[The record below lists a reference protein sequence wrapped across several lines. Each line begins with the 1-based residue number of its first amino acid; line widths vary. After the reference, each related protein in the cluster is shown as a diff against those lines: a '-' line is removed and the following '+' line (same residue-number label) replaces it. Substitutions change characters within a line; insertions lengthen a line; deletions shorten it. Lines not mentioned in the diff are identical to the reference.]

1 MRTLDRAKPIHKKP
15 WASLIAIAALVASVS
30 AIAQTQVP
38 NVFEDG
44 TPATAAEV
52 NANFDTLESAID
64 SNDEDFELFRADTE
78 LALPPSNCTTDQIIK
93 WNGSAWVC
101 ATDLLAGLSCEEGQ
115 TITYRNGAWQCSGCV
130 APGVLITD
138 TNFEAAITDWFANGN
153 NSVYGPIGQWCTGNV
168 TRMSTAFYNR
178 TEFNADISEW
188 NTSSVTNMS
197 GMFDGATAFNQD
209 IGSWNT
215 SSVTYMDG
223 MFYGATAFNQDIGSW
238 NTSSVI
244 GMQDMFKQAIA
255 FNQDIGS
262 WNTSSV
268 MEMTNMF
275 EQATAFNQDIGGW
288 DVISVRFMTRM
299 FKDASAFNQ
308 DLSNWEACLLS
319 SCYDFAS
326 GATAWLNAYSGS
338 IAGKTPPLSACLIN
352 RYCGQ

>member
-78 LALPPSNCTTDQIIK
+78 IVLPPSDCSTDQIIR

-101 ATDLLAGLSCEEGQ
+101 ATDTLASLSCQEGQ
-115 TITYRNGAWQCSGCV
+115 GITYRNAAWQCAGCV

-138 TNFEAAITDWFANGN
+138 TNFSAAITDWFDNGDT
-153 NSVYGPIGQWCTGNV
+153 SIYGPISQWCTGNV
-168 TRMSTAFYNR
+168 TRMSGAFYNR
-178 TEFNADISEW
+178 TEFNADIGGW
-188 NTSSVTNMS
+188 NTSNVTGMSNM
-197 GMFDGATAFNQD
+197 FEQATAFNQD
-209 IGSWNT
+209 IGGWDT
-215 SSVTYMDG
+215 SKVTSM
-223 MFYGATAFNQDIGSW
+223 S
-238 NTSSVI
+238 
-244 GMQDMFKQAIA
+244 
-255 FNQDIGS
+255 
-262 WNTSSV
+262 
-268 MEMTNMF
+268 NMF

-288 DVISVRFMTRM
+288 DVSSVRTMDDMFEQATAFNQDIGGWDVSNVNLMDFM
-299 FKDASAFNQ
+299 FKDASAFNH
-308 DLSNWEACLLS
+308 DLSNWDACLLS
-319 SCYDFAS
+319 SCAYFAS

-338 IAGKTPPLSACLIN
+338 IAGKTPPLSACLIL
-352 RYCGQ
+352 RRCGQ

>member
-1 MRTLDRAKPIHKKP
+1 MIRLVT
-15 WASLIAIAALVASVS
+15 AALLVASFG
-30 AIAQTQVP
+30 ALAQTQVP

-44 TPATAAEV
+44 KPAKAAEV

-78 LALPPSNCTTDQIIK
+78 VALPPSNCSTNQIIK

-101 ATDLLAGLSCEEGQ
+101 ATDPLAGLSCEEGQ

-138 TNFEAAITDWFANGN
+138 TNFKAAITDWFANGN
-153 NSVYGPIGQWCTGNV
+153 NSVYGPISQWCTGNV

-188 NTSSVTNMS
+188 NTSSVTDMS
-197 GMFDGATAFNQD
+197 SMFEGATAFNQD

-223 MFYGATAFNQDIGSW
+223 MFSGATAFNQDIGGW
-238 NTSSVI
+238 DTSSVI
-244 GMQDMFKQAIA
+244 DMQDMFKQAIA

-262 WNTSSV
+262 WNTSEVRDMSF
-268 MEMTNMF
+268 MF
-275 EQATAFNQDIGGW
+275 YQAVAFNH
-288 DVISVRFMTRM
+288 
-299 FKDASAFNQ
+299 
-308 DLSNWEACLLS
+308 DLSNWQAWLVF
-319 SCYDFAS
+319 SCSDFAT

-338 IAGKTPPLSACLIN
+338 IAGKTPPLSASLIDK
-352 RYCGQ
+352 RCGQ